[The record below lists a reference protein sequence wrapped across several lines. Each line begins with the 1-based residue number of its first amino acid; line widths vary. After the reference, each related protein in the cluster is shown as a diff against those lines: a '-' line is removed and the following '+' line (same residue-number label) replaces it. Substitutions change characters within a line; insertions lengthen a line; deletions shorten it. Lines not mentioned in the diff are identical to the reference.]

1 VADLLKGTL
10 WWSGNPT
17 WTLVD
22 NNMTGA
28 TLGATLTA
36 AGAHDASDAT
46 HTDMTVAGD
55 GVGIEGDAEV
65 SGENALTACP
75 AGGIK
80 FVRLKVRAR
89 AVVAGAGSVQ
99 AIGRLLLDG
108 IAYETAI
115 ATVLTLTGVYQD
127 FTVDMAVDPVDE
139 LPWTVAKV
147 DGHTWG
153 LHVRAFTQD
162 PGVWGTSVAVR
173 FSEYTLEV
181 WGEDVT
187 ATVTGASSDALPSA
201 AVASQGNQ
209 DGSILAPLVMT
220 IDGGSVPAVAR
231 SFEPFLR
238 DQTTATKIP
247 DTESGAGTFSV
258 PLYGAGTQGLIGS
271 SGAGNG
277 INGTGAIS
285 GVKAYAII
293 RVSKQAAAT
302 ITNVRFGTTM
312 GLKALVTPPT
322 IRDYDQP
329 LTEAMWET
337 VETDIIPT
345 GAVGNPFTWGNGT
358 DSVWASFFGWTMNFT
373 SSGGGFT
380 QVEVAEAWV
389 EIIGPVGAGDTSA
402 IELTLTLGMA
412 PRIMKVQSQVL

>member
-1 VADLLKGTL
+1 MADLLKGTL
-10 WWSGNPT
+10 WWAADPT

-22 NNMTGA
+22 TNGTGASFGA
-28 TLGATLTA
+28 TLLA
-36 AGAHDASDAT
+36 AGAHDASDVT
-46 HTDMTVAGD
+46 HQELLVTGD
-55 GVGIEGDAEV
+55 GVGIEGDA
-65 SGENALTACP
+65 NMYTQHALTACP

-80 FVRLKVRAR
+80 FVRVKCRAR
-89 AVVAGAGSVQ
+89 AVLTAGAGAIQ
-99 AIGRLLLDG
+99 ATGQIRLSGVNYD
-108 IAYETAI
+108 A
-115 ATVLTLTGVYQD
+115 LTLTGTYQD
-127 FTVDMAVDPVDE
+127 FTVDLSTDPIDG

-147 DGHTWG
+147 NGHTWG
-153 LHVRAFTQD
+153 IYARAFTQD
-162 PGVWGTSVAVR
+162 PGVWLTAAAVR
-173 FSEYTLEV
+173 VAEYTLEV

-187 ATVTGASSDALPSA
+187 AIPTGASSDAVHSE

-209 DGSILAPLVMT
+209 DGSILAPLVMV

-312 GLKALVTPPT
+312 GVKELVTPPT

-337 VETDIIPT
+337 VETDLIPT
-345 GAVGNPFTWGNGT
+345 GAIGNPFTWGNGT

-389 EIIGPVGAGDTSA
+389 EIVGPVGAGDTSA

-412 PRIMKVQSQVL
+412 PRIMQVQSTVL